1 MPPYLLASPTI
12 SIEDWLFNES
22 TMKPKPKTSAELTRE
37 YRERKKAQGFVP
49 LTVLVLKKSVAK
61 IKAIEAA
68 DKASKKG
75 E

>member
-1 MPPYLLASPTI
+1 
-12 SIEDWLFNES
+12 
-22 TMKPKPKTSAELTRE
+22 MKPKTVAETQRD
-37 YRERKKAQGFVP
+37 YRARMKKRGFVFV
-49 LTVLVLKKSVAK
+49 TVAVLKENVAR

>member
-1 MPPYLLASPTI
+1 
-12 SIEDWLFNES
+12 
-22 TMKPKPKTSAELTRE
+22 MKPKPKTSAELTRE

-49 LTVLVLKKSVAK
+49 LTVLVLKESVAK

>member
-1 MPPYLLASPTI
+1 
-12 SIEDWLFNES
+12 
-22 TMKPKPKTSAELTRE
+22 MKPKKTVAQISTD
-37 YRERKKAQGFVP
+37 YRARWRAKGYEFVS
-49 LTVLVLKKSVAK
+49 VMVLKKNVAK